1 MIFAKAGPARPK
13 DGPDSSRIE
22 EAMTIKR
29 LGVQLAGSGLVIV
42 LGALGVTQAQR
53 DSQKTDTAE
62 WDIESPPA
70 MGPPVPIAA
79 ASDEPHTDYGQSSA
93 SAAASQPAYSFGK
106 AGATGIAGSEPGN
119 VRQVR
124 HEETFSLPTET
135 YEVDDQPASAGPT
148 GFALPAWS
156 AGGGT
161 APADAPTYQSPD
173 QAPSPYGFAGQ
184 PAAAAPGYGFSPPGS
199 VQTYENDDA
208 YDDED
213 DVAVSA
219 PGGYSSPGG
228 YSAPAMI
235 GGAAA
240 IGAVAINAIGSNR
253 PQVANDNPPAPNN
266 YAGSPSDAGASA
278 SPAASGPVNGLR
290 SGGFEPAPTTDAFAQ
305 VPRSLPTE
313 EAEDGDDESA
323 EAAAGQAAPGDLY
336 AAPYQSE
343 AALQTLEPSAAQ
355 PQPTINQFA
364 AAPQYPAT
372 AESAPAS
379 RTVIASEP
387 VIASVPIDS
396 AAAASAAAVMA
407 AAAPAARIASTST
420 ALTSLADVTIDD
432 ELVINEPGDRRLEGM
447 QAPSIV
453 IHKRAPDQVKVGKPA
468 TFIIQVQNVGGVEA
482 FGVQVHDRVPAGMR
496 LVDATPQPQVHG
508 DLLLWK
514 LGAVEP
520 GGERTISMQ
529 LVPEAEGEL
538 GSVARVTFEAAASV
552 RTFSTRPALKITQ
565 RAPERVLIGQQ
576 VEIEL
581 EVSNPGSGAATGVIL
596 QTDVP
601 DGLEHPKGRQLDNLI
616 GTLAPGESRRQV
628 LRLRAITPGMVQ
640 NEVRLVSD
648 DDLSASDSIA
658 LEVISPEL
666 AIELEGPSRR
676 FLERQATYQINLA
689 NVGSAEATNVEIIAY
704 LDRGF
709 SFVGTEYQGQ
719 YDPTRHAVYWSLAEL
734 PPDGRGSVPLTL
746 LPIEKG
752 ERAIRLEA
760 RGDLNLIAKHEKRVN
775 VDALA
780 ELTFSIT
787 DDADP
792 IEVGSEATY
801 EIKLTNRGSRE
812 DGDVNLKLQLP
823 PGLELVSS
831 ESDASTDGRGL
842 VVFAPQSAMAARS
855 ETIHRVR
862 VRGTAPGTH
871 VVKAIVASR
880 EAPTPVTKEEST
892 TVYSDQ

>member
-1 MIFAKAGPARPK
+1 
-13 DGPDSSRIE
+13 
-22 EAMTIKR
+22 MTIKR
-29 LGVQLAGSGLVIV
+29 FGVQLAGSGLVIL

-53 DSQKTDTAE
+53 DSQKTETAE

-79 ASDEPHTDYGQSSA
+79 SSDE
-93 SAAASQPAYSFGK
+93 SAAGIGQQSADQPAYSF
-106 AGATGIAGSEPGN
+106 AGQTAEGDAGPAN
-119 VRQVR
+119 VRQVA
-124 HEETFSLPTET
+124 HEETFALPTES
-135 YEVDDQPASAGPT
+135 YEVDDDSADAGPT
-148 GFALPAWS
+148 GFALPSWS
-156 AGGGT
+156 AGGDT
-161 APADAPTYQSPD
+161 APAYQTPD

-184 PAAAAPGYGFSPPGS
+184 PDAAGSSGYEYSAPGTAQS
-199 VQTYENDDA
+199 YENGDA
-208 YDDED
+208 YDDEEGI
-213 DVAVSA
+213 AQSA
-219 PGGYSSPGG
+219 PGG
-228 YSAPAMI
+228 YSAPALI

-240 IGAVAINAIGSNR
+240 IGAVAINAIGS
-253 PQVANDNPPAPNN
+253 D
-266 YAGSPSDAGASA
+266 S
-278 SPAASGPVNGLR
+278 SPAAAAGGPAPTYYADAPNYAAPPEAAGGPVNGLR
-290 SGGFEPAPTTDAFAQ
+290 AGGYDSAPPTSELAQ
-305 VPRSLPTE
+305 VPRSLPSEPLPSEPTE
-313 EAEDGDDESA
+313 DDSL
-323 EAAAGQAAPGDLY
+323 AGAAPAQADTENPY
-336 AAPYQSE
+336 AAPYPGE
-343 AALQTLEPSAAQ
+343 AGFQPLAQ
-355 PQPTINQFA
+355 PIAQTQPTMNQFA
-364 AAPQYPAT
+364 AAPDY
-372 AESAPAS
+372 SAPAGPS
-379 RTVIASEP
+379 QPSDADYDNAPSITP
-387 VIASVPIDS
+387 VPGDS
-396 AAAASAAAVMA
+396 PRSVMA
-407 AAAPAARIASTST
+407 ADAPAARVASISPS
-420 ALTSLADVTIDD
+420 LSSLADATTDND
-432 ELVINEPGDRRLEGM
+432 RVINEPGDRRLEGM
-447 QAPSIV
+447 QTPSIV

-468 TFIIQVQNVGGVEA
+468 TFVIQVQNVGGVEA
-482 FGVQVHDRVPAGMR
+482 LGVQVHDRVPAGMR

-628 LRLRAITPGMVQ
+628 LRLRAVTPGMVR

-648 DDLSASDSIA
+648 DDLSASDLIE

-734 PPDGRGSVPLTL
+734 PADGRGSVPLTL
-746 LPIEKG
+746 LPIEQG

-775 VDALA
+775 IDALA

-792 IEVGSEATY
+792 IEVGSEVTY
-801 EIKLTNRGSRE
+801 EIKLINRGSRD
-812 DGDVNLKLQLP
+812 DGDVKLKLQLP

-842 VVFAPQSAMAARS
+842 VVFTPQPAMAARS
-855 ETIHRVR
+855 ETVHRVR
-862 VRGTAPGTH
+862 VKGIAPGTH

-880 EAPTPVTKEEST
+880 EAPTAVTKEEST

>member
-1 MIFAKAGPARPK
+1 
-13 DGPDSSRIE
+13 
-22 EAMTIKR
+22 
-29 LGVQLAGSGLVIV
+29 
-42 LGALGVTQAQR
+42 
-53 DSQKTDTAE
+53 
-62 WDIESPPA
+62 
-70 MGPPVPIAA
+70 
-79 ASDEPHTDYGQSSA
+79 
-93 SAAASQPAYSFGK
+93 
-106 AGATGIAGSEPGN
+106 
-119 VRQVR
+119 
-124 HEETFSLPTET
+124 
-135 YEVDDQPASAGPT
+135 
-148 GFALPAWS
+148 
-156 AGGGT
+156 
-161 APADAPTYQSPD
+161 
-173 QAPSPYGFAGQ
+173 
-184 PAAAAPGYGFSPPGS
+184 
-199 VQTYENDDA
+199 
-208 YDDED
+208 
-213 DVAVSA
+213 
-219 PGGYSSPGG
+219 
-228 YSAPAMI
+228 MI

-240 IGAVAINAIGSNR
+240 IGAVAIDTIGSNSSR
-253 PQVANDNPPAPNN
+253 AGVSDEPDPTN
-266 YAGSPSDAGASA
+266 YADASNYAETPNYSDSSAASDAN
-278 SPAASGPVNGLR
+278 GPVNGLR
-290 SGGFEPAPTTDAFAQ
+290 SGGYDSAPPTDSLAQ
-305 VPRSLPTE
+305 VPRSLPNEPTQD
-313 EAEDGDDESA
+313 DGSA
-323 EAAAGQAAPGDLY
+323 GVAPAQDAATNPY
-336 AAPYQSE
+336 ADPYQGD
-343 AALQTLEPSAAQ
+343 AGY
-355 PQPTINQFA
+355 QPTIQQQPSTNRFA
-364 AAPQYPAT
+364 AASEYAAT
-372 AESAPAS
+372 PEYSAPAG
-379 RTVIASEP
+379 ASQP
-387 VIASVPIDS
+387 DDAGYGNAPSITPATGDPAGSM
-396 AAAASAAAVMA
+396 MA
-407 AAAPAARIASTST
+407 ADAPAARVASTSPS
-420 ALTSLADVTIDD
+420 LSSLADATIDD

-447 QAPSIV
+447 QAPSVV

-468 TFIIQVQNVGGVEA
+468 TFVIQVQNVGGVEA
-482 FGVQVHDRVPAGMR
+482 LGVQVHDRVPAGMR

-628 LRLRAITPGMVQ
+628 LRLRAVTPGMVQ

-734 PPDGRGSVPLTL
+734 PADGRGSVPLTL
-746 LPIEKG
+746 LPIEQG

-801 EIKLTNRGSRE
+801 EIKLINRGSRD
-812 DGDVNLKLQLP
+812 DGDVKLKLQLP

-842 VVFAPQSAMAARS
+842 VVFAPQPAMAARS
-855 ETIHRVR
+855 ETVHRVR
-862 VRGTAPGTH
+862 VKGIAPGTH

-880 EAPTPVTKEEST
+880 EAPTAVTKEEST